1 MPDKVWIPISV
12 GDPGRQP
19 VEPDEHV
26 KQAQRLLNNNP
37 FGDFLIGHI
46 TGLVGP
52 DFFAEVKEA
61 KRALGFPEKAIVPLF
76 GQDLRDF
83 LSGDRPL
90 PPDFEERRQARAAQ
104 AAEETA
110 IRNTMVEVCEWAIDH
125 APDIHY
131 SQDRPVAIDTPFE
144 TIPGGGLQID
154 CSGST
159 ELFAKWAGAPDP
171 SGSSYSGFG
180 RSSLM
185 AAHLRMIP
193 KSQLRLGDLV
203 IFGVPDTHHVAV
215 VIELGVDP
223 VLESHGEEQGPLRIG
238 LSREADF
245 HADQGG
251 FRCYSL
257 L

>member
-1 MPDKVWIPISV
+1 VA
-12 GDPGRQP
+12 
-19 VEPDEHV
+19 
-26 KQAQRLLNNNP
+26 QAQRLLNNNP
-37 FGDFLIGHI
+37 FGDFLIGRI
-46 TGLVGP
+46 TGLVGT

-61 KRALGFPEKAIVPLF
+61 KRTLGYPVKAIVPLF
-76 GQDLRDF
+76 GQDLRDL

-90 PPDFEERRQARAAQ
+90 PPDFEERQQARAAR
-104 AAEETA
+104 AAQETA
-110 IRNTMVEVCEWAIDH
+110 IRDQMVAVCEWAIDH
-125 APDIHY
+125 EPDIHY
-131 SQDRPVAIDTPFE
+131 SKERPVAIETPFE
-144 TIPGGGLQID
+144 TIPPGGLQVD

-171 SGSSYSGFG
+171 SGLGYSGFG
-180 RSSLM
+180 FSGTM
-185 AAHLRMIP
+185 ASHLRMIP
-193 KSQLRLGDLV
+193 QSLLRLGDIV

-215 VIELGVDP
+215 VIELGDDP
-223 VLESHGEEQGPLRIG
+223 VLQSHGEEAGPIRIS